1 MSNDDR
7 TTTEDEPIAT
17 RTRVPPAGPNDEDRE
32 APIAT
37 DTRAP

>member
-1 MSNDDR
+1 MSNDER
-7 TTTEDEPIAT
+7 ETTEDAPIAT
-17 RTRVPPAGPNDEDRE
+17 CTRVPPAGPNDEDRE